1 MKSKRYKT
9 RFISILAFVIVAH
22 VLLLCSGIFHLPLR
36 NLILMDVFLL
46 ALFFLSSLIIAPGL
60 DKEGDNFVNRFLILT
75 TLQLFAMMIVV
86 LVLSVLKMDYFKIIG
101 YHLLIVFICLLI
113 AQSLLLLSFVRKV
126 N

>member
-9 RFISILAFVIVAH
+9 RFISVLALVIIVH
-22 VLLLCSGIFHLPLR
+22 VVLLCTGIFHLPLK
-36 NLILMDVFLL
+36 NLFLMDGFLL
-46 ALFFLSSLIIAPGL
+46 TLFFLSSLIIAPGL

-101 YHLLIVFICLLI
+101 YHLLIVFICLLV

>member
-36 NLILMDVFLL
+36 NLILMDGFLL

-60 DKEGDNFVNRFLILT
+60 DKEADNFVNRFLLLT
-75 TLQLFAMMIVV
+75 TLQLLTMMVTV
-86 LVLSVLKMDYFKIIG
+86 LLLSTLKIDHFKAIG
-101 YHLLIVFICLLI
+101 YHLLIVFICLL
-113 AQSLLLLSFVRKV
+113 ASQAFFLVRLIKKD
-126 N
+126 

>member
-36 NLILMDVFLL
+36 NLILMDGFLL

>member
-1 MKSKRYKT
+1 MKSKRYKA
-9 RFISILAFVIVAH
+9 RFISVLAFVIVAH

-36 NLILMDVFLL
+36 NLFLMDGFLL

-113 AQSLLLLSFVRKV
+113 AQSLLLLSFVKKV

>member
-1 MKSKRYKT
+1 
-9 RFISILAFVIVAH
+9 
-22 VLLLCSGIFHLPLR
+22 
-36 NLILMDVFLL
+36 MDGFLL